1 MKQSP
6 GAPDAP
12 EAIETALY
20 TLAARQSTL
29 AELGILALG
38 AKSLQALLDEAV
50 VSMRATLDADACTVL
65 ELLPGGESL
74 VVRADMG
81 WGESLTG
88 LLVDAGTGSQSGYT
102 LLSSEPVVVED
113 ISKETRFTVS
123 PVSAAHGIRSGMT
136 VIIHG
141 RGRPWGVFS
150 VLYKE
155 RRRFTREEVDY
166 LQAAANVLA
175 LSAERLQTEEGLR
188 RSEESFRS
196 LIEHAPEG
204 VLIRREGTIVYVN
217 RALWGYLGHDGP
229 EGLLGRPAQD
239 IVHPED
245 RARDEQRSQAMEES
259 LSPAPPE
266 EVRLLRRDG
275 TTVVA
280 ESAGVPI
287 VFHGQ
292 RSIAALIR
300 DVTERKKI
308 EARLQQ
314 SERLS
319 SLGVLAAGVA
329 HEINNPLMY
338 VLGNLD
344 FARKG
349 LSELGRPA
357 APEPPGAEG
366 ARQEKVRDVADLVD
380 KARDGGE
387 RVRRI
392 VADLKAFSRTGEGD
406 GRSVIDVREVMA
418 SSISIARNEIRHRA
432 QLVVEEGDVPRVMA
446 SDSRLGQVF
455 LNLLL
460 NAAHAIPEGAANV
473 NKITVRIRTGAPG
486 WVVIEVQDTGAGIPE
501 EIQGRLFDP
510 FFTTKPVGVG
520 TGLGLAICHEIV
532 AALGGEIAVESELGR
547 GACFRVTLPAVSP
560 QPAPKGGA
568 LPGESGEGEGGAPSA
583 RGAERPRGRVLVID
597 DEPFIAGLCRRALEA
612 EHDVEVATSALAA
625 LSFIEVARNLD
636 VILCDLM
643 MPDTSGMEL
652 YEIVL
657 RRFPALAP
665 RFVFF
670 SGGTFTPAARSFRER
685 VSNPFLDKPCSPGLL
700 RETVRER
707 VLLVRSGQS

>member
-50 VSMRATLDADACTVL
+50 ASMRATLDADTCTVL

-74 VVRADMG
+74 IVRADAG

-113 ISKETRFTVS
+113 ISKETRFAVS
-123 PVSAAHGIRSGMT
+123 PISAAHRIQSGMT

-150 VLYKE
+150 MLYKE

-229 EGLLGRPAQD
+229 EGLLGRPALD

-245 RARDEQRSQAMEES
+245 RARDERRSQAMKVS

-275 TTVVA
+275 TTVLA
-280 ESAGVPI
+280 EIAGVPI
-287 VFHGQ
+287 VFDGQ
-292 RSIAALIR
+292 RSLAAMVR

-349 LSELGRPA
+349 LSELGRPQ
-357 APEPPGAEG
+357 APADAES
-366 ARQEKVRDVADLVD
+366 ARLEKVRDIADLVD

-460 NAAHAIPEGAANV
+460 NAAHAIPEGAAHG
-473 NKITVRIRTGAPG
+473 NKITVRIQSRVPG

-547 GACFRVTLPAVSP
+547 GACFRVTLPAAP
-560 QPAPKGGA
+560 LQAAKAGPAPRD
-568 LPGESGEGEGGAPSA
+568 SGEGGDGVPSS
-583 RGAERPRGRVLVID
+583 RRAERPRGRVLVID

-625 LSFIEVARNLD
+625 LSYIEVARNLD

-657 RRFPALAP
+657 RRFPALGP

-670 SGGTFTPAARSFRER
+670 SGGTFTTAARSFRER
-685 VSNPFLDKPCSPGLL
+685 VSNPFLDKPCSPALL
-700 RETVRER
+700 RDTVREM
-707 VLLVRSGQS
+707 VLLVRSGQG